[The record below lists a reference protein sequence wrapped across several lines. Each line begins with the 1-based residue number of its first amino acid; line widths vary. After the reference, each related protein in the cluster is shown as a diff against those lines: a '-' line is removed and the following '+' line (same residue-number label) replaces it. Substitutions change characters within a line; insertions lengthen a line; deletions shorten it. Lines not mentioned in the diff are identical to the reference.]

1 MREENDWG
9 LTIFC
14 AGPKDPFGEAHPSKA
29 EIVDLRL
36 PISRGRE
43 SGLEM
48 IEAIKKKIG
57 ESEPFRFLRQRVAT
71 LGAGDD
77 VWIRGVNGSLAAF
90 VAALIFEA
98 SKRQTVLII
107 PESDRAEQLR
117 DDCAIVSGEQ
127 NVRLYGRGPSHKA
140 TLLDMTAPIAQVD
153 TLKSLSN
160 SEAVIVVTSA
170 EALACRIPL
179 PRDFKQRSMELE
191 AGKEYPFE
199 ALVERLTSLGFERKD
214 FVEEYGD
221 FSVRGGI
228 LDVYPFVGDNPVR
241 IEFWGDSIESIREFD
256 VLSQRSIRELQSA
269 SIVASLFPTSEEGSQ
284 PSASLFDY
292 LAPDA
297 VLLIDEPTFIQ
308 KEIEELF
315 REGVHNIH
323 SWESLEKHAHQFARV
338 TQLTI
343 SPPHATNEGWQ
354 GYASGEGHRRSIIPL
369 DFLSSPQPPTH
380 GSIKLLLRHVHDVG
394 TLGHE
399 VYLAC
404 DTHEEAERIKEL
416 IEEELTSPGDPR
428 QEPEHLPVAP
438 LRPTEINYHLMHEA
452 LHNGFV
458 FPPAKLALFT
468 EHEIFG
474 RLKQRGAGKRRKFKG
489 FSLKEAQQLQ
499 RGDYVVHVD
508 YGIGKFTG
516 LQKLKVR
523 GVEQEVMRV
532 LYEGN
537 DVLYVNMNFVNR
549 VQKYASQEGHI
560 PKLTKLGAPDW
571 ERLKSRARRRI
582 KDIARELIYL
592 YARRK
597 REEGFAFAPDTHWQ
611 RELEASFMYEDTPD
625 QAKATGDVK
634 SDMEHPSPMDR
645 LICGDVGFGK
655 TEVAVR
661 SAFKAVLSGK
671 QVAILVPTTILAQ
684 QHINTFVDRLGR
696 YSVRVESLSRFK
708 TKNEQAEILAG
719 LQQGK
724 VDIIIGTHRL
734 LSKDVHF
741 KDLGLL
747 VIDEEHRFGVSA
759 KEKLRQLRATVDTM
773 MLTATPIPRTLQFSL
788 MGARDLSIINT
799 PPRNRLPII
808 TEIAQYDLQLIREAI
823 LKELHRGGQVY
834 FIHDRIHDIE
844 EIQALLE
851 RKVPEARFHVAH
863 GQMKGHELEKTMMAF
878 LEKKFD
884 VLICT
889 KIIESGIDIP
899 SVNTIV
905 INRADRFGLAE
916 LYQLRGRVGRS
927 NEQAYAY
934 LMTPPILS
942 LPRPT
947 LRRLQAIQEFTELG
961 SGLNLAVRD
970 LEIRGAGNLL
980 GAEQSG
986 FILEMGFEMYQRIVE
1001 EAVGELKEQEFK
1013 ELYKRETGE
1022 GRREKIETVVEA
1034 DIEAFIPE
1042 FFIESDAERLGF
1054 YRRLYKAT
1062 SLAEIQPMRDELRDR
1077 FGEYPEEVEHLFLL
1091 VELKVLAAQI
1101 GFTKVEL
1108 QNNELSLHFPS
1119 ADVNEFYEGTDGS
1132 ISPFQVVMSQIGDLK
1147 RYRANLK
1154 QEGKKLKLV
1163 ARVDHNKDP
1172 RSRIAQVNNLLEK
1185 LNFQQPAS
1193 P

>member
-1 MREENDWG
+1 MVETIKKRIEES
-9 LTIFC
+9 
-14 AGPKDPFGEAHPSKA
+14 DPFRILHQRIAALSAGEDA
-29 EIVDLRL
+29 
-36 PISRGRE
+36 
-43 SGLEM
+43 
-48 IEAIKKKIG
+48 
-57 ESEPFRFLRQRVAT
+57 
-71 LGAGDD
+71 
-77 VWIRGVNGSLAAF
+77 WIRGVNGSLAAF
-90 VAALIFEA
+90 VAAMIFGEQR
-98 SKRQTVLII
+98 RQTVLIV
-107 PESDRAEQLR
+107 PANERAEQLR
-117 DDCAIVSGEQ
+117 DDCVLLTGEQ
-127 NVRLYGRGPSHKA
+127 SVRLYGHGPSHKA
-140 TLLDMTAPIAQVD
+140 TLLDMTAPIAQVE

-160 SEAVIVVTSA
+160 LEAVIVVTSA
-170 EALACRIPL
+170 EALSSRIPA
-179 PRDFKQRSMELE
+179 PQDFKQRSMELE

-199 ALVERLTSLGFERKD
+199 ALIETLASLGFERKD

-221 FSVRGGI
+221 FSIRGGI
-228 LDVYPFVGDNPVR
+228 LDVFPFVGDNPVR
-241 IEFWGDSIESIREFD
+241 IEFWGDSVESIREFD

-269 SIVASLFPTSEEGSQ
+269 SIVASLFPTSEEASQ

-292 LAPDA
+292 LRPDA
-297 VLLIDEPTFIQ
+297 ILVFDEPTLIQ

-315 REGVHNIH
+315 HEGVQNIFDWGSLDVRSRQFTRIIH
-323 SWESLEKHAHQFARV
+323 STLGNLPSNDSV
-338 TQLTI
+338 
-343 SPPHATNEGWQ
+343 N
-354 GYASGEGHRRSIIPL
+354 
-369 DFLSSPQPPTH
+369 FLSSPQPPTN
-380 GSIKLLLRHVHDVG
+380 GSIKVLLQHVHEVG
-394 TLGHE
+394 ALGHE

-404 DTHEEAERIKEL
+404 DTQEEAERIKEL

-428 QEPEHLPVAP
+428 PGSGHPSGAP
-438 LRPTEINYHLMHEA
+438 LRATDIDYHLMHEA
-452 LHNGFV
+452 LHHGFL

-474 RLKQRGAGKRRKFKG
+474 RLKRRGLGKRKKFKG

-508 YGIGKFTG
+508 YGIGKFAG

-537 DVLYVNMNFVNR
+537 DVLYVNLNFVNR

-571 ERLKSRARRRI
+571 ERLKSQARRRI
-582 KDIARELIYL
+582 KDIARELINL

-597 REEGFAFAPDTHWQ
+597 HEEGFAFAPDTHWQ

-625 QAKATGDVK
+625 QAKATSDVK
-634 SDMEHPSPMDR
+634 RDMEHPSPMDR

-661 SAFKAVLSGK
+661 SAFKTVMNGK
-671 QVAILVPTTILAQ
+671 QAAVLVPTTILAQ
-684 QHINTFVDRLGR
+684 QHFNTFVDRLGR

-719 LQQGK
+719 MQQGK

-734 LSKDVHF
+734 LSKDVRF

-759 KEKLRQLRATVDTM
+759 KEKLRQLRATVDTVT
-773 MLTATPIPRTLQFSL
+773 LTATPIPRTLQFSL

-823 LKELHRGGQVY
+823 LKELHRGGQAY

-844 EIQALLE
+844 DVQGLLKH
-851 RKVPEARFHVAH
+851 KVPEARFHVAH
-863 GQMKGHELEKTMMAF
+863 GQMKGHELEKTMMEF

-899 SVNTIV
+899 SVNTII

-934 LMTPPILS
+934 LLTPPILS

-961 SGLNLAVRD
+961 SGFNLAMRD

-1001 EAVGELKEQEFK
+1001 EAVAELKEQEFK
-1013 ELYKRETGE
+1013 QLYERETGD
-1022 GRREKIETVVEA
+1022 GRREKVETVVEA
-1034 DIEAFIPE
+1034 DIEAFVPD
-1042 FFIESDAERLGF
+1042 FFIESDAERLDF
-1054 YRRLYKAT
+1054 YRRLYRAT
-1062 SLAEIQPMRDELRDR
+1062 SLEEIQSMRDELRDR
-1077 FGEYPEEVEHLFLL
+1077 FGEYPEEVEHLFSLL
-1091 VELKVLAAQI
+1091 ELKVLAAQI
-1101 GFTKVEL
+1101 GFAKIEF
-1108 QNNELSLHFPS
+1108 QNDRLSLFFPP
-1119 ADVNEFYEGTDGS
+1119 ADTKEFYEESDGS
-1132 ISPFQVVMSQIGDLK
+1132 TSRFQQIMSHVSDLK
-1147 RYRANLK
+1147 RYGAGLRQEGQQLRLTAQLEHDTEPRARLK
-1154 QEGKKLKLV
+1154 QV
-1163 ARVDHNKDP
+1163 
-1172 RSRIAQVNNLLEK
+1172 RSLLER
-1185 LNFQQPAS
+1185 LQYQLAPS
-1193 P
+1193 PPMSQSNIPT